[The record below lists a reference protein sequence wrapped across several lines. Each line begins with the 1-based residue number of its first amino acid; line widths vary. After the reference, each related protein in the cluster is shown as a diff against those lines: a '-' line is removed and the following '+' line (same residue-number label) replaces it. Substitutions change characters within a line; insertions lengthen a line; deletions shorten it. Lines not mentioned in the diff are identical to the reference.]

1 MANLGKILAID
12 SDFAFRTILSSEFSP
27 IVSNPCS
34 FKIEIRCNSVFLFGY
49 YVKYSRYLSQTPWMV
64 NGNKLAES
72 SIQE

>member
-12 SDFAFRTILSSEFSP
+12 SDFAFRTILSSEFSQ
-27 IVSNPCS
+27 
-34 FKIEIRCNSVFLFGY
+34 IRCNSVFLFGY